1 MAAVISGLSS
11 AQPKSA
17 RKRFALKNQGERCIK
32 FVLSQ
37 GWIKANVWALCEI
50 LATRAHAPL
59 WERQTM
65 RMSFAAMFVT
75 RDPRQVQS
83 ERLSLPISLLRYK
96 IIRYYIFCASRPSWN
111 LIWLSFCGCL
121 SFWVLMILSPG
132 WPQFDNF
139 SFHRICLRGTQ
150 TLVDE
155 IVVVT
160 VLLLCKYS
168 SGVFCGLAHAS
179 CLCILADPPASTL
192 TKRRAAA
199 FSLVT

>member
-37 GWIKANVWALCEI
+37 GWIKSQHLS
-50 LATRAHAPL
+50 PL
-59 WERQTM
+59 WNLGHTC
-65 RMSFAAMFVT
+65 T
-75 RDPRQVQS
+75 RTAVRKTNYENVFCCGVCNTRTRQVQS
-83 ERLSLPISLLRYK
+83 ERISLPISLLRYK
-96 IIRYYIFCASRPSWN
+96 IICYYVFCASRPSWN
-111 LIWLSFCGCL
+111 LICLSFCGCL

-139 SFHRICLRGTQ
+139 SFHRICLRGTK